1 MAASNEKAK
10 ETREEFVDSVY
21 QAKADVVAEVMD
33 NTAQAAA
40 DSLTERAE

>member
-10 ETREEFVDSVY
+10 ETREKLVDSIY
-21 QAKADVVAEVMD
+21 QAEADVVAEVMD

-40 DSLTERAE
+40 DSLPERAD